1 MSKKEILLDIIKRA
15 LGDRLNHL
23 EKKNHEEEN
32 SLKLIKTSYDGFSK
46 KISGLIKLR
55 EQKIAKDKLEEEKKL
70 KAKHDE
76 EARKAKQK
84 RPTSKAGR
92 KSNLNSTANKNKI
105 SDKKNTFQKTK
116 STANLNKKPIGRS
129 RGKSVSRLNTEG
141 GDSNRNTTG
150 TNNIKKKN
158 NINKKEVHGS
168 KRNNS
173 IGVVKK
179 TLRTSKSMGKLL
191 NKPTLKK
198 AGKEEDDNKKKEIE
212 EMQKMLNNIKIQNKE
227 PEMEIV
233 EKGEDKKEEDKK
245 DELKIELPPQTP
257 PTLMSCYQKGILEKS
272 IIQFLTIKEQIM
284 LFSCNK
290 TFSSL
295 TLGILKD
302 KLTLYKKV
310 CDIFIGQTIDDK
322 INTLQAKYSQE
333 ELNAPIKNFELSRG
347 CSKALG
353 LLDDELYLRVF
364 NRPVAEKTLEEIIIV
379 YRLFCQLINKDDLLE
394 IKDDKIFWEKFSKFI
409 LDNKGDKLSDF
420 CVKCTLKFNFNNKNI
435 LKLKEMAKD
444 NSEKLKPAYFGKI
457 CGTTGLFVFLV
468 KDTLEYCG
476 AIEDKKTQAS
486 RIKSNYL
493 YEKTLFEGLNKY
505 ISFLEGLGSKKEEN
519 KIELEKNEEKKNI
532 EEIKEINEIKEVKDS
547 DDTKENNIV

>member
-1 MSKKEILLDIIKRA
+1 MTKKEILLDIIKRA
-15 LGDRLNHL
+15 LGDRLNQL

-519 KIELEKNEEKKNI
+519 KIELEKNEEKKKYRRN
-532 EEIKEINEIKEVKDS
+532 
-547 DDTKENNIV
+547 